1 MISSLYGKATTGL
14 LASVALVCA
23 TAPAFAIDATVAP
36 KAVETAATA
45 ASDVADAAPRKGGLL
60 GSIFGCASSG
70 NKQTSGAAAGAAI
83 GGLAGNRIAGS
94 GSRTLGT
101 ILGGALGAAAGSALG
116 CKLQKNEQAKAERA
130 TEEALAK
137 NQNQTWKND
146 ETGASGT
153 VEVSSGAATGAALA
167 NTKFAKGV
175 EPAAGFTKIGAAY
188 TATAAANIRSA
199 PATKASSRGKLSIG
213 QSVWVPASVKGQP
226 WLLVSEDGIAKGYVS
241 APLLKRATTSVASAS
256 GCKLVKQTVSTPG
269 SNDQSET
276 LQACKNADG
285 EWVMTQV

>member
-1 MISSLYGKATTGL
+1 MNLFYGKSTANL
-14 LASVALVCA
+14 LASVALVLA
-23 TAPAFAIDATVAP
+23 STPALAIDATVAP
-36 KAVETAATA
+36 KAIDAVNASANDAAN
-45 ASDVADAAPRKGGLL
+45 SAPRKGGLL
-60 GSIFGCASSG
+60 GSIFGCAASG
-70 NKQTSGAAAGAAI
+70 NKQTIGAAAGAAI

-94 GSRTLGT
+94 GSRTIGT

-153 VEVSSGAATGAALA
+153 VEVSSGAATGAALS

-175 EPAAGFTKIGAAY
+175 EPASGFTKIGAAY
-188 TATAAANIRSA
+188 TATATANIRSA
-199 PATKASSRGKLSIG
+199 PATKASSLGKLAVG

-226 WLLVSEDGIAKGYVS
+226 WMLVSEKGIARGYVS
-241 APLLKRATTSVASAS
+241 APLLKRAAVNVASAS
-256 GCKLVKQTVSTPG
+256 GCKTVKQTVSTPG
-269 SNDQSET
+269 SDDQSET

>member
-1 MISSLYGKATTGL
+1 MTSLFSANSATTL
-14 LASVALVCA
+14 LAGVALVLTA
-23 TAPAFAIDATVAP
+23 TPALAIDATVAP
-36 KAVETAATA
+36 KAIDAVSQTATDA
-45 ASDVADAAPRKGGLL
+45 APSAPRKGGLL
-60 GSIFGCASSG
+60 GSIFGCESSG
-70 NKQTSGAAAGAAI
+70 NKQTIGAAAGAAI

-153 VEVSSGAATGAALA
+153 VEVSSATATGAAFA

-199 PATKASSRGKLSIG
+199 PATKASSLGKLTTG

-226 WLLVSEDGIAKGYVS
+226 WMLVAQDGIAKGYVS

-269 SNDQSET
+269 SDDQSET
-276 LQACKNADG
+276 LQACKNANG

>member
-1 MISSLYGKATTGL
+1 MTILFAQKSATHL
-14 LASVALVCA
+14 LAGVALVLA
-23 TAPAFAIDATVAP
+23 TAPAVAIDATVKPLAID
-36 KAVETAATA
+36 AVSQTATDTAT
-45 ASDVADAAPRKGGLL
+45 SAPRKGGLL
-60 GSIFGCASSG
+60 GSIFGCAASG
-70 NKQTSGAAAGAAI
+70 NKQTIGAAAGAAI

-94 GSRTLGT
+94 GSRTIGT

-153 VEVSSGAATGAALA
+153 VEVSSATATGAALA

-175 EPAAGFTKIGAAY
+175 EPAVGFTKVGAAY

-199 PATKASSRGKLSIG
+199 PATKGKSLGKLTIG

-226 WLLVSEDGIAKGYVS
+226 WMLVAQDGIAKGYVS
-241 APLLKRATTSVASAS
+241 APLLKRAATNVASAS
-256 GCKLVKQTVSTPG
+256 GCKTVKQTVSTPG
-269 SNDQSET
+269 SDDQSET

>member
-1 MISSLYGKATTGL
+1 MISMFYAKSATNL
-14 LASVALVCA
+14 LASVALVLA
-23 TAPAFAIDATVAP
+23 VTPASAIDATGTP
-36 KAVETAATA
+36 KAVDAVSTAAVDA
-45 ASDVADAAPRKGGLL
+45 ANPAPRKGGLL

-70 NKQTSGAAAGAAI
+70 NKQTIGAAAGAAI
-83 GGLAGNRIAGS
+83 GGIAGNRIAGS
-94 GSRTLGT
+94 GSRTIGT
-101 ILGGALGAAAGSALG
+101 LLGGALGAAAGSALG

-137 NQNQTWKND
+137 NQNQTWQNE

-153 VEVSSGAATGAALA
+153 VEVSSATTNGTALA
-167 NTKFAKGV
+167 KTKFAKGV
-175 EPAAGFTKIGAAY
+175 EPAAGFTKVGAAY

-199 PATKASSRGKLSIG
+199 PATKASSLGKLAIG

-226 WLLVSEDGIAKGYVS
+226 WMLISHDGIAKGYVS
-241 APLLKRATTSVASAS
+241 APLLKRATVNVASAS

-269 SNDQSET
+269 SDDQSET